1 MGDPLGLSDYIILI
15 VLVGTLMYLVLT
27 KPYIMRE
34 EFVLAL
40 TMILITGLSLLIY
53 YTP

>member
-1 MGDPLGLSDYIILI
+1 VGDPLGLSDYIILI

-53 YTP
+53 YAP